1 MKKNQIKKTK
11 NKDSKSSSDD
21 KWVLPDVSIIIPAYN
36 AEKTIKEVID
46 SVLDQ
51 TYGGEIEIIVID
63 DDSTDDTPK
72 ILRNYEHLQ
81 NFRVIQKK
89 DRGLAKSYNVGIKAS
104 KFDIIVTLHADCIL
118 TTKNSLSQL
127 IEPFKAED
135 VAVVCPI
142 TSLPKDCWDK
152 YGFWGKLM
160 FARSVGRARARYSRN
175 LTGKFD
181 AFRKDV
187 LVRMGLFDEKSFR
200 VAGEDGDLHIKLVSS
215 GIGRI
220 VWSDSR
226 VNHLHCLNRFGLKDL
241 LMKEVQFGEVHGV
254 LRRRYLFHRFGL
266 WHLLL
271 AKPLLMIGLFIP
283 FFFPI
288 FQIISILGIVVYAFF
303 STLPIFKVKDYKVI
317 FVPFVNLIGFFLF
330 GVFYIKGFLTSKQTF

>member
-1 MKKNQIKKTK
+1 MTRNSAFVTG
-11 NKDSKSSSDD
+11 DAS
-21 KWVLPDVSIIIPAYN
+21 VPLGVSIIIPTCN
-36 AEKTIKEVID
+36 AEKTIKWVIN

-51 TYGGEIEIIVID
+51 TYDGEMEIIVID

-72 ILRNYEHLQ
+72 ILRNYERLQ

-104 KFDIIVTLHADCIL
+104 KFDIVVTLHSDCIL
-118 TTKNSLSQL
+118 TTKDSLSKL
-127 IEPFKAED
+127 IEPFKSED
-135 VAVVCPI
+135 VVVVCPI
-142 TSLPKDCWDK
+142 NFLPKDWWDK
-152 YGFWGKLM
+152 YSFWGKLM
-160 FARSVGRARARYSRN
+160 FARLVGKDSRN
-175 LTGKFD
+175 LSGKFD

-187 LVRMGLFDEKSFR
+187 LIRMGLFDEKSFR
-200 VAGEDGDLHIKLVSS
+200 VAGEDGNLHIKLVSS

-220 VWSDSR
+220 VWSDSK
-226 VNHLHCLNRFGLKDL
+226 VNHLHCLNRFGLRDL
-241 LMKEVQFGEVHGV
+241 LMKEIQYGEVHGV

-266 WHLLL
+266 WHLIL

-288 FQIISILGIVVYAFF
+288 FQIISILGIAVFALF
-303 STLPIFKVKDYKVI
+303 STLPIFKVKDYRVM

-330 GVFYIKGFLTSKQTF
+330 GIFFIKGFLTSKQTF